1 MKDLGL
7 VCNSVNRLLDEFE
20 FWPDQT
26 AYCGVSCTLVS
37 VQFLI
42 DLLFECDV
50 PLLDGSL
57 LIEAS
62 SKLLVL

>member
-1 MKDLGL
+1 MHTI
-7 VCNSVNRLLDEFE
+7 LDEFE

-42 DLLFECDV
+42 DLLCESDV
-50 PLLDGSL
+50 SMLAGSL

-62 SKLLVL
+62 SKLMVL